1 MICKTRNSIAK
12 VSFGAV
18 LLLLSAEGCGSPKG
32 TKASAE
38 DSGVANNEHTGG
50 STSTDTTGGLVS
62 NIACTK
68 DSECTSREM
77 VCDTFINY
85 CVKCKDG
92 VCPATNLPLDSGS
105 CAASGGSPCS
115 SIPHFSGTQTLDGR
129 GDDFCAIPYL
139 QLDSNNAG
147 KVVTLNATP
156 SEVINARIAW
166 SSAGLHAFID
176 VQDSNVQVVNTVDA
190 TQAINQ
196 AYQGDSI
203 EIMLTSSNDV
213 TGLTGADS
221 NSLHVIVPASGPA
234 ISTKASNSNGSSQG
248 AATLLPSSQ
257 FVQVS
262 TSTGY
267 AVELQL
273 PWPGGTAPS
282 SGGTVRFDMALN
294 SADSNFGGVGDMRD
308 GQLIYHLET
317 VSDSS
322 CQGTDTQPF
331 CDDRTWC
338 PTTLTP

>member
-12 VSFGAV
+12 LSLGAV
-18 LLLLSAEGCGSPKG
+18 LLLLSAQACGSSNG
-32 TKASAE
+32 TRASAK
-38 DSGVANNEHTGG
+38 DSGVADDEHTGG
-50 STSTDTTGGLVS
+50 STSTDPTGGLVS
-62 NIACTK
+62 NIACTN
-68 DSECTSREM
+68 DNDCTSLGM
-77 VCDTFINY
+77 VCDTFIHY
-85 CVKCKDG
+85 CVRCTTG
-92 VCPATNLPLDSGS
+92 SCGATNSPLDSS
-105 CAASGGSPCS
+105 TCASSGGNPCV
-115 SIPHFSGTQTLDGR
+115 SIPHFSGTQTLDGK
-129 GDDFCAIPYL
+129 GDDFCAIPPI

-147 KVVTLNATP
+147 KVVTLNAAP
-156 SEVINARIAW
+156 SEVVNARVAW
-166 SSAGLHAFID
+166 SSAGLHAYID
-176 VQDSNVQVVNTVDA
+176 VQDSNVQVVNTADT

-203 EIMLTSSNDV
+203 EIMLASSNDV
-213 TGLTGADS
+213 TGLTGTDS

-248 AATLLPSSQ
+248 AATPLPSSQ
-257 FVQVS
+257 FVQIS

-267 AVELQL
+267 AIELQL
-273 PWPGGTAPS
+273 PWPGATAPS
-282 SGGTVRFDMALN
+282 AGSTVRFDMALN

-338 PTTLTP
+338 APTLSP